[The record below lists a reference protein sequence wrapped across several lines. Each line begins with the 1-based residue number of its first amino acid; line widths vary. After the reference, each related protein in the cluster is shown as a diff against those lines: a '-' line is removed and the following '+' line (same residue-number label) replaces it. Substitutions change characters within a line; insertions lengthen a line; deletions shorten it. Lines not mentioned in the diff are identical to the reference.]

1 MRNKNLKKMSFM
13 MSVVIALTGWL
24 FPVTSSARDSE
35 KGDIVFNDAKLKEVD
50 LSSAFKTAFNISD
63 SIEKAKFAEIDD
75 GSPMYFTVTKVNNDN
90 TRTPLELKSDADGKV
105 CTEIVYP
112 EKGINE
118 LPYEVIAVDSKLAPI
133 DTKLGILYSNESDS
147 RLVFNNGLASLSY
160 YHFYFYDAVD
170 YLELNKID
178 KGVPGKIR
186 IDTYM
191 EQSPF
196 KSISYKTSKD
206 DQFKELSFN
215 GRSSAYIDLKSKYFA
230 FKYEIKDEYYAFN
243 YQRLIDGD
251 SVDIGDIDEGQYVIE
266 IDDITK
272 DAPEST
278 DPLNEFGYRLLVHC
292 QSYDSGVSYPKN
304 ISGKVDSSLNTS
316 SGTDKIS
323 DVVIDGLT
331 FKEGKLR
338 LYGARSGVTPCN
350 LTVKGIN
357 KVEYLVFDTTVT
369 ITCEPGASLT
379 FDHFSNEEP
388 DPKEPKPV
396 FEYKLGEN
404 TVYDKASKMFKYV
417 AAPTP
422 VPTATATPVP
432 TAEPTVVAD
441 PTATPTTA
449 SDDATATPTAT
460 PTEDPASEPSDG
472 AVAPAIQAVKIKKDV
487 YFIENGKSATLSSAD
502 LKAKNVTVPATI
514 KSNGKIYKVT
524 KIAKDA
530 FKGSKAQTITLG
542 KNITAIDPGA
552 FNNCSKL
559 TTLVI
564 NSNIKE
570 LKTGTIKKCKK
581 LKVLKIKSKKLSSVD
596 KKAFSGCKV
605 KTLKVYV
612 NKKVFKKIS
621 PKIIKAGI
629 KKTNILKL

>member
-1 MRNKNLKKMSFM
+1 MRKKTLKKMSFM
-13 MSVVIALTGWL
+13 LSVVIALTGLL
-24 FPVTSSARDSE
+24 FSVTSSARDSE
-35 KGDIVFNDAKLKEVD
+35 KGDIAFNDAKLKEVD

-63 SIEKAKFAEIDD
+63 SLEKAKFAVIDD
-75 GSPMYFTVTKVNNDN
+75 GTPMYFTVTKVNNDN
-90 TRTPLELKSDADGKV
+90 TRTPLELKSDADGRV

-118 LPYEVIAVDSKLAPI
+118 LPYEVIAVDSKLVPI

-160 YHFYFYDAVD
+160 FHFYFYDAVD

-215 GRSSAYIDLKSKYFA
+215 GSSSDYIDLKSKYFA
-230 FKYEIKDEYYAFN
+230 FKYEIKDGYYAFN

-251 SVDIGDIDEGQYVIE
+251 NVDIGDIDEGRYVIE
-266 IDDITK
+266 FDDITK

-331 FKEGKLR
+331 IKEGKLR

-350 LTVKGIN
+350 LTVKGVN
-357 KVEYLVFDTTVT
+357 KVEYLVFDTSVT

-379 FDHFSNEEP
+379 FDHFSYEEP

-417 AAPTP
+417 AAPTT

-441 PTATPTTA
+441 PTVTPTSTA
-449 SDDATATPTAT
+449 VPTEEPAKVEPTSTVAPEEQTVTVKNAEFNIDSGNTATLNK
-460 PTEDPASEPSDG
+460 
-472 AVAPAIQAVKIKKDV
+472 V
-487 YFIENGKSATLSSAD
+487 D
-502 LKAKNVTVPATI
+502 LKAKSVSVPATVTYNN
-514 KSNGKIYKVT
+514 KTYKVT

-530 FKGSKAQTITLG
+530 FKGSKAQTITIG

-570 LKTGTIKKCKK
+570 LKAGTIKKCKK

-605 KTLKVYV
+605 KNLKVYV
-612 NKKVFKKIS
+612 NKKIYKKIS